1 MEPAIISAASG
12 LIGSLIGAASSFAT
26 TWLTQ
31 RGQLRA
37 QSRTQEAARRE
48 ALYAEFVAEV
58 AKCLGD
64 AVSHD
69 PEGPEVLVG
78 LYAAVGRMR
87 LRSSRQVVHAAEGA
101 IRLVVD
107 TYAAPN
113 LTFADLRE
121 KLLSGDAGDPLEEF
135 GEACRT
141 ELEALRAA

>member
-1 MEPAIISAASG
+1 MEPAGLTAATG
-12 LIGSLIGAASSFAT
+12 LIGSLVGAASSVAT
-26 TWLTQ
+26 TWLGQ

-37 QSRTQEAARRE
+37 QWRAQEAARRE
-48 ALYAEFVAEV
+48 ALYADFIAEV

-87 LRSSRQVVHAAEGA
+87 LRSSRHVVRAAESL

-113 LTFADLRE
+113 LTFADMRERLLRGE
-121 KLLSGDAGDPLEEF
+121 NSDPLEEF